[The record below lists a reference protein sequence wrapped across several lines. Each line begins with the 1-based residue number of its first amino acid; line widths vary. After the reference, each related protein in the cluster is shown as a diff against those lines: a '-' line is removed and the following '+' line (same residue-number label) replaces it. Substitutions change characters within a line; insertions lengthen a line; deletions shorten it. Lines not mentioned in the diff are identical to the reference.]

1 MIRRLGITGA
11 VLSLGLVTASQAEV
25 LQVTADGTGEYA
37 TIQSAVDA
45 AVNGDIVL
53 LSPGTY
59 QGDGNR
65 DVDLLGKT
73 ITVRSESGR
82 PDDTIV
88 DCGST
93 PDDPHRAFRA
103 VSGEGMGAAI
113 EGLGVRNGSQ
123 PHDAHFLGGGIVVAE
138 VSHLAIRNCVI
149 QGCED
154 GGVTVFSSSAVVVES
169 SLIVGNLT
177 ELTAGGG
184 VLVDAGS
191 TAEIVGS
198 TIAGNRSA
206 YYGGGIHSGFVCNV
220 TITRSIVY
228 GNCADLDWDDVSTD
242 TGSVTMVDCSIVRF
256 AEVGG
261 FGDVAYVD
269 SVQDDPEFCGPGSC
283 LDAPAVGGDYTVSDA
298 SPATPENSPCGA
310 RIGARDPACDA
321 VPVTSVSWGRLKAR
335 SFWI

>member
-1 MIRRLGITGA
+1 MIRKLFITGTLA
-11 VLSLGLVTASQAEV
+11 SVSLVTASPAEV
-25 LQVTADGTGEYA
+25 LQVAADGTGEYA

-45 AVNGDIVL
+45 AADGDVVL

-73 ITVRSESGR
+73 IVIRSESGS

-93 PDDPHRAFRA
+93 PGDPHRAFQA
-103 VSGEGMGAAI
+103 ASGEGVGAAI
-113 EGLGVRNGSQ
+113 EGLGVRNGST
-123 PHDAHFLGGGIVVAE
+123 PLDAFFLGGGIVVAE
-138 VSHLAIRNCVI
+138 ESSLAIRNCVV

-154 GGVTVFSSSAVVVES
+154 VGILVFGSSSVIIEGC
-169 SLIVGNLT
+169 IVSGNLY
-177 ELTAGGG
+177 EGGPGGG
-184 VLVDAGS
+184 VAVGSGS
-191 TAEIVGS
+191 TAVIVGS

-206 YYGGGIHSGFVCNV
+206 QRGGGIHAGFVSDV

-228 GNCADLDWDDVSTD
+228 GNCADLDWDDISTD

-256 AEVGG
+256 SEVGG
-261 FGDVAYVD
+261 IGDVSYVD
-269 SVQDDPEFCGPGSC
+269 SVADDPQFCGPGSC
-283 LDAPAVGGDYTVSDA
+283 LDAPFVGGDYTVSDA

-310 RIGARDPACDA
+310 QVGARGPACDA
-321 VPVTSVSWGRLKAR
+321 VPVASVSWGGLKAR
-335 SFWI
+335 DF